1 MTRLTTHKDTAPV
14 TKQRL
19 IILVRRIRLLRLKW
33 SGNPLQNSGL
43 ENPMDRGA
51 WQGRTESDTTEVTLH
66 SIVATGPVGFS
77 GLIIRDYATKSRLVN
92 SRIYATSH
100 KGV

>member
-51 WQGRTESDTTEVTLH
+51 WRAIVRGVGKCRTLLSTPQGFKRTPYT
-66 SIVATGPVGFS
+66 
-77 GLIIRDYATKSRLVN
+77 
-92 SRIYATSH
+92 
-100 KGV
+100 